1 MAAINKNFVI
11 KNGIEVGENLIY
23 GDKTNLK
30 VGIGTTVPN
39 YTLDDGIQELIK
51 SYQVLIPRMTSE
63 FRNGFPLG
71 YANQT

>member
-1 MAAINKNFVI
+1 VYKRERSFAQQLLQLYNSRLSVSNK
-11 KNGIEVGENLIY
+11 KIESTGWF
-23 GDKTNLK
+23 
-30 VGIGTTVPN
+30 PN

-71 YANQT
+71 YANNT